1 MCFFW
6 LACVWKWSRGFLSI
20 TIIFSTVERVSESKS
35 ESLLFS
41 GSTLEVLISGSPTI
55 TFFHHSIWLHLVS
68 NTDTVLPS
76 SARVTKYPQ
85 NPQIVFP
92 NLQSTTH
99 GSLFQNQ
106 HYNNIWAFSPNKH
119 YMWKIMSYAFCETDP
134 SQETKDSI
142 NQFQK
147 TKEMTPNCKK
157 TC

>member
-85 NPQIVFP
+85 NPWIVYP

-99 GSLFQNQ
+99 GSFFQNQ
-106 HYNNIWAFSPNKH
+106 HCNNIWAFSPNKH

-134 SQETKDSI
+134 SQEAKDSI

-147 TKEMTPNCKK
+147 TKEMTPNCRK